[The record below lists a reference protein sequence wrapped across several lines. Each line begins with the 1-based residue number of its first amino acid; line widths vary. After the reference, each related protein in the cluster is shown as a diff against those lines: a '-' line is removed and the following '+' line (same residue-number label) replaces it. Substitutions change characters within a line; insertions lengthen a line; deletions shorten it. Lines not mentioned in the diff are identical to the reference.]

1 MRTLATSICLS
12 FNNQLHGESCAV
24 WKRSCAVWSCAVW
37 ERCSCLIRSHKL
49 DLIKQLHGGC
59 LHYSCHLVSPSIFF
73 HRATRAAVLWSFSL
87 KMMNLDRNV
96 CFVLLSARCLLH
108 RSTENF
114 SWLGW
119 SKSIFLL
126 LVKTS
131 LTSSLNKSPSGSLSV
146 QAEVS

>member
-37 ERCSCLIRSHKL
+37 ERCSCLIRSHKP

-59 LHYSCHLVSPSIFF
+59 LHCSCHLVSPSIFF
-73 HRATRAAVLWSFSL
+73 HRATRATVLWSFSL

-96 CFVLLSARCLLH
+96 CFVLLSAAMSSSPFDQKLQLVRMVKIHFSASCK
-108 RSTENF
+108 NF
-114 SWLGW
+114 LDQ
-119 SKSIFLL
+119 
-126 LVKTS
+126 
-131 LTSSLNKSPSGSLSV
+131 LT
-146 QAEVS
+146 Q